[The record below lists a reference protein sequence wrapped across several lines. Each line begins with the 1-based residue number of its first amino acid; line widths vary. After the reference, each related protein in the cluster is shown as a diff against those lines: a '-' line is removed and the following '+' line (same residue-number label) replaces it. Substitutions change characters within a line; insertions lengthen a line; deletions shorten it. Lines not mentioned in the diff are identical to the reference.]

1 MERRNMQNGWR
12 PLENIIKMDI
22 KNVHWRGLNGFQMTQ
37 DRDHLCVFMKIVMK
51 WKWEEKFWTN

>member
-1 MERRNMQNGWR
+1 MQNGWR